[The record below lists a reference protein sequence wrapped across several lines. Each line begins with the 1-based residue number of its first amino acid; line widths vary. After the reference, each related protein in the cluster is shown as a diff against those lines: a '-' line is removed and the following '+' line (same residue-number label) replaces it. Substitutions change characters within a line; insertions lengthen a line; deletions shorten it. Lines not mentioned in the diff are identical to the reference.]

1 MLRSIIVRT
10 VDFCTRR
17 AWPVFLLA
25 VLLTGA
31 SSIYAVR
38 HFGINTDIS
47 HLISSAVPWRQREI
61 AFDKA
66 FPHRQNMIL
75 VVVQTPTPE
84 LTKRAADALAQR
96 ISERTDQFRSV
107 RQPEG
112 AFFEQNAFLFA
123 STEDVGRTMGQLTEI
138 RPLLGMLTDDP
149 SLRGVMK
156 VVSFGAGGARAG
168 RMKLDDMTRPMTML
182 ADTLDN
188 VLNEKFASFSWCV
201 LLSGK
206 AETRELR
213 RFIEVDPILDFGALE
228 PGGSATN
235 AIRQAAAELK
245 LASDFGARV
254 RLTGPVPLADEEFAT
269 LEEGA
274 LLNAVLTILAVLCI
288 LWLALRSARIIIAV
302 FISLAVGLAITAAL
316 GLMMVGAFNMISV
329 AFFVLF
335 VGLGVDFGIQFS
347 VRYRSER
354 HEKDDLSEALRSAA
368 AKAGLPLT
376 LAATAVAAAFLSFLP
391 TDYRGL
397 SELGQ
402 IAGVG
407 MIVAFITSITVLP
420 ALLKILNPP
429 GEPAPVGY
437 AALAP
442 VDRFMERYRIPI
454 VFMTGAVTLI
464 GAPLLLQLR
473 FDFNPVN
480 LRSPKVES
488 VATFLELR
496 KDPDAGVNA
505 IEIIAPSL
513 TEATAI
519 AGRVAPLPEVSRT
532 MTLQNFVPEGQT
544 EKLAQIRDAAKAL
557 EPVLNPTRV
566 STRPS
571 DEENVGA
578 LNAAADSLM
587 QTAGEEKGPG
597 AIAAKRLAGLLSQ
610 LAKSSPELR
619 ARAERALIDPLMTAL
634 DDLRGVLR
642 AQPITLQN
650 LPKDLVRD
658 WMTPDGRA
666 RLEVVPKGDPND
678 NEVMRG
684 FARAVLAVEPSATG
698 APVSLQE
705 AGRTV
710 VNAFLQAGF
719 WALLSITILLWIAL
733 RRFGDVLLTLV
744 PLLLAGVVTLE
755 LCVLIGMPLNF
766 ANIIALPL
774 LLGVGVAFKIYY
786 IMAWR
791 AGRTNLLQSS
801 LTRAIIFS
809 SLTTATAF
817 GSLWFSSHPG
827 TSSMGKLLALALV
840 CTMAAAVLFQ
850 PALMGPPRDKEKLAK
865 EERGKAEAAQAKAGE
880 DRPS

>member
-1 MLRSIIVRT
+1 
-10 VDFCTRR
+10 
-17 AWPVFLLA
+17 LA
-25 VLLTGA
+25 LLLTAA
-31 SSIYAVR
+31 SSFYAAR

-47 HLISSAVPWRQREI
+47 QLISTSAPWRQREI
-61 AFDKA
+61 AFDNA
-66 FPHRQNMIL
+66 FPHRAQTIL
-75 VVVQTPTPE
+75 VVVQAPTPE

-96 ISERTDQFRSV
+96 IAGRRDQFRSV
-107 RQPEG
+107 RQPDSG
-112 AFFEQNAFLFA
+112 AFFEQNALLFLP
-123 STEDVGRTMGQLTEI
+123 TDDVARTMGQLVNA
-138 RPLLGMLTDDP
+138 RPLIGTLSDDP

-182 ADTLDN
+182 SDTLDN
-188 VLNEKFASFSWCV
+188 VLAGKFASFSWRI

-206 AETRELR
+206 AEPRQLR

-228 PGGSATN
+228 PGGKATN
-235 AIRQAAAELK
+235 VIRQAAAELN
-245 LASDFGARV
+245 LAADFGASV

-269 LEEGA
+269 LKEGA
-274 LLNAVLTILAVLCI
+274 LLNGVLTVLAVLII
-288 LWLALRSARIIIAV
+288 LWLALRSARIIAAV
-302 FISLAVGLAITAAL
+302 FMSLAVGLAITAAL

-376 LAATAVAAAFLSFLP
+376 LAAAAVAAGFLSFLP

-397 SELGQ
+397 SELGLV
-402 IAGVG
+402 AGVG

-442 VDRFMERYRIPI
+442 VDRFMERFRIPI
-454 VFMTGAVTLI
+454 VIATAAVTLI
-464 GAPLLLQLR
+464 GAPLLLSLQ

-496 KDPDAGVNA
+496 KDPDVGVNA
-505 IEIIAPSL
+505 IEILAPSL
-513 TEATAI
+513 TDATAI
-519 AGRVAPLPEVSRT
+519 GGRLAALPEVSRT

-544 EKLAQIRDAAKAL
+544 EKLAQIRNAAKAL
-557 EPVLNPTRV
+557 EPVLNPKRV
-566 STRPS
+566 SARPS
-571 DEENVGA
+571 DAENIGA
-578 LNAAADSLM
+578 LNTAADSLI
-587 QTAGEEKGPG
+587 QTASDEKGPG
-597 AIAAKRLAGLLSQ
+597 AAAAKRLSGLLSQ
-610 LAKSSPELR
+610 LAKSDPVLR
-619 ARAERALIDPLMTAL
+619 ARAERALIGSLMTAF
-634 DDLRGVLR
+634 DELRSMLR
-642 AQPITLQN
+642 AQPVKLQTLPQE
-650 LPKDLVRD
+650 LTRD
-658 WMTPDGRA
+658 WVTPDGRA
-666 RLEVVPKGDPND
+666 RLQVIPKGDPND
-678 NEVMRG
+678 NEVMRE
-684 FARAVLAVEPSATG
+684 FARVVLAVEPSATG

-705 AGRTV
+705 AGRTI

-719 WALLSITILLWIAL
+719 WALLSITILLWITL

-744 PLLLAGVVTLE
+744 PLLLAGVITLE

-791 AGRTNLLQSS
+791 AGRTSLLQSS

-809 SLTTATAF
+809 ALTTATAF

-827 TSSMGKLLALALV
+827 TSSMGKLLALSLL
-840 CTMAAAVLFQ
+840 CTMCAAVLFQ
-850 PALMGPPRDKEKLAK
+850 PALMGPPRNGKEKPAK
-865 EERGKAEAAQAKAGE
+865 EELTKEEAAKMESAKEEFAKE
-880 DRPS
+880 EPPKNQSS

>member
-1 MLRSIIVRT
+1 LIG
-10 VDFCTRR
+10 
-17 AWPVFLLA
+17 
-25 VLLTGA
+25 VL
-31 SSIYAVR
+31 S
-38 HFGINTDIS
+38 
-47 HLISSAVPWRQREI
+47 
-61 AFDKA
+61 
-66 FPHRQNMIL
+66 
-75 VVVQTPTPE
+75 
-84 LTKRAADALAQR
+84 
-96 ISERTDQFRSV
+96 
-107 RQPEG
+107 
-112 AFFEQNAFLFA
+112 
-123 STEDVGRTMGQLTEI
+123 
-138 RPLLGMLTDDP
+138 DDP

-156 VVSFGAGGARAG
+156 VVALGAGGVRAG
-168 RMKLDDMTRPMTML
+168 RIKLDDTTRPMTML
-182 ADTLDN
+182 SDTLDN
-188 VLNEKFASFSWCV
+188 VLAGQFASFSWRV

-206 AETRELR
+206 AEARELR
-213 RFIEVDPILDFGALE
+213 RFIEVDPILDFSSLE
-228 PGGSATN
+228 PGGNATN
-235 AIRQAAAELK
+235 AIRQAAAELN

-254 RLTGPVPLADEEFAT
+254 RLTGSVPLADEEFAT
-269 LEEGA
+269 LKEGA
-274 LLNAVLTILAVLCI
+274 LLNGGLTILAVLLI
-288 LWLALRSARIIIAV
+288 LWLALRSARIIVAV
-302 FISLAVGLAITAAL
+302 FISLAIGLAITAAL

-354 HEKDDLSEALRSAA
+354 HEKDDLNEALHSAA

-376 LAATAVAAAFLSFLP
+376 LAAAAVAAGFLSFLP

-397 SELGQ
+397 SELGLV
-402 IAGVG
+402 AGVG

-420 ALLKILNPP
+420 ALLRVLNPP
-429 GEPAPVGY
+429 GEPEPVGY

-454 VFMTGAVTLI
+454 VIITGAVTLI

-488 VATFLELR
+488 VATFMELR

-505 IEIIAPSL
+505 IEILAPSL
-513 TEATAI
+513 NEATAI
-519 AGRVAPLPEVSRT
+519 AGRVAPLPQVSRT

-544 EKLAQIRDAAKAL
+544 EKLAQIRNAAKAL
-557 EPVLNPTRV
+557 EPVLNPKRV
-566 STRPS
+566 SARPS
-571 DEENVGA
+571 DAENIGA
-578 LNAAADSLM
+578 LNAAADSLN

-597 AIAAKRLAGLLSQ
+597 AAAAKRLAGLLSQ
-610 LAKSSPELR
+610 LAKSDPVLR
-619 ARAERALIDPLMTAL
+619 ARAERALISSLTTAL
-634 DDLRGVLR
+634 DELRSMLR
-642 AQPITLQN
+642 AQPVTLQA
-650 LPKDLVRD
+650 LPQNLVRD
-658 WMTPDGRA
+658 WMADGRA
-666 RLEVVPKGDPND
+666 RLQVIPKGDPND
-678 NEVMRG
+678 NEVMQE
-684 FARAVLAVEPSATG
+684 FARAVLVVEPSATG

-705 AGRTV
+705 AGRTI

-744 PLLLAGVVTLE
+744 PLLLAGVITLE

-801 LTRAIIFS
+801 LTRAIVFS
-809 SLTTATAF
+809 ALTTATAF

-827 TSSMGKLLALALV
+827 TSSMGKLLALSLV
-840 CTMAAAVLFQ
+840 CTMTAAVLFQ
-850 PALMGPPRDKEKLAK
+850 PALMGPPRNDKEKTAK
-865 EERGKAEAAQAKAGE
+865 EEKPAK
-880 DRPS
+880 DHPS